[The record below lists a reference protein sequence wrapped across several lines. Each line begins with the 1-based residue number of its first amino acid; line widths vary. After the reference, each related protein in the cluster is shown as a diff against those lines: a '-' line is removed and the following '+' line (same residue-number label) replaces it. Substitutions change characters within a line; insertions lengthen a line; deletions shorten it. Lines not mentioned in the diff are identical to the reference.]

1 MYKVVFID
9 RRDGAYEIQRG
20 KIDKLAQ
27 VIKEQAEQ
35 GYELL
40 TMTTCPPLMDAHYV
54 NFVLVFKEIK

>member
-9 RRDGAYEIQRG
+9 RKDGSYEIQRG
-20 KIDKLAQ
+20 KVDRLAQ

-40 TMTTCPPLMDAHYV
+40 SMTTCPPPMDTYYV
-54 NFVLVFKEIK
+54 NFVLVFKQIK